1 MPISRHPLK
10 EEFPQYFSRLRDMKR
25 DDPSFSALVSE
36 YDVTDKKIY
45 GLASKLLPVSD
56 AHMGEFEDRRV
67 PVRVDGDDQVG
78 TLNAD
83 AMLDRAGN
91 ARGDVE
97 LWPNGLAGLADLA
110 IGGRPALLDQ
120 RP

>member
-56 AHMGEFEDRRV
+56 AHMGELKRRRLSLKEAIQEQL
-67 PVRVDGDDQVG
+67 VR
-78 TLNAD
+78 
-83 AMLDRAGN
+83 
-91 ARGDVE
+91 
-97 LWPNGLAGLADLA
+97 
-110 IGGRPALLDQ
+110 
-120 RP
+120 